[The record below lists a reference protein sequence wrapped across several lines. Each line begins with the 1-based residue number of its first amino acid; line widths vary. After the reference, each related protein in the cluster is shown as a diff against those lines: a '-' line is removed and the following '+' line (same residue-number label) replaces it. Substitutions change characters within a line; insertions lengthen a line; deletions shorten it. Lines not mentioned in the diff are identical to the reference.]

1 MDAGG
6 SSLMGY
12 SSDRM
17 KSVIIVGVG
26 NEYRR
31 DDGIGIVVA
40 RHLKSMLD
48 SNDVDVVEVSDAS
61 SIIDVMEMGYKKMI
75 IVDAIHSSAAVG
87 TIYRFSKEEMLNM
100 TNIKR
105 YLLLPSSASSSTHAM
120 DVVEALKLAIE
131 LGIARDMDV
140 VMFGV
145 EGKDFGLGRGLSK
158 EVERSIHR
166 VVEEVAKEIVRVKH
180 NNA

>member
-105 YLLLPSSASSSTHAM
+105 YLLLPSSASSTHAM
-120 DVVEALKLAIE
+120 DIVEALKLAIE

>member
-1 MDAGG
+1 M
-6 SSLMGY
+6 SY

-40 RHLKSMLD
+40 RHLKSIID

-87 TIYRFSKEEMLNM
+87 TVYRFSKEEMLNM

-105 YLLLPSSASSSTHAM
+105 YLLLPSSSTTTHAM

>member
-1 MDAGG
+1 
-6 SSLMGY
+6 MGY

-17 KSVIIVGVG
+17 KSMIIVGVG

-75 IVDAIHSSAAVG
+75 IVDAIHSSAAV
-87 TIYRFSKEEMLNM
+87 
-100 TNIKR
+100 
-105 YLLLPSSASSSTHAM
+105 
-120 DVVEALKLAIE
+120 
-131 LGIARDMDV
+131 
-140 VMFGV
+140 
-145 EGKDFGLGRGLSK
+145 
-158 EVERSIHR
+158 
-166 VVEEVAKEIVRVKH
+166 
-180 NNA
+180 